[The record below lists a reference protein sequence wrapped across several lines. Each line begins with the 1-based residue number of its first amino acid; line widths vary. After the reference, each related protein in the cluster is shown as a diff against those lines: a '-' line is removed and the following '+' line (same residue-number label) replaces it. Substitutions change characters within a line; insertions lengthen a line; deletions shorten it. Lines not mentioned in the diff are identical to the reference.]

1 MNMNMNRT
9 ESSLMIAKE
18 LKIQNAFRLYE
29 IESKRNEEKAYK
41 ELKKGL
47 EKIEKDF
54 DSYISQAYENELERE
69 SKTEKMVEK
78 IGNKIMEGVLSLDK
92 INESVGNVA
101 HHIYG
106 VDYEIRQCGESLNE
120 TKRILE
126 RKFEENY

>member
-47 EKIEKDF
+47 EKIEKNF

>member
-1 MNMNMNRT
+1 MNMNRT